1 METAMTDPL
10 GLIGKTGPIQPGH
23 LRPGGGAPGAKQPG
37 APDFKD
43 MLKQQ
48 IAQVNEL
55 QRDAKEAVEDLAAG
69 RRDDLEGVILATEKA
84 DVAFKMLLQ
93 VRNKVMDAY
102 EEVKQI
108 RV

>member
-1 METAMTDPL
+1 MTDPL
-10 GLIGKTGPIQPGH
+10 GLIGKSQIQRDFTPLNGLQSAEGQQQGPAFNEI
-23 LRPGGGAPGAKQPG
+23 
-37 APDFKD
+37 
-43 MLKQQ
+43 LKQQ
-48 IAQVNEL
+48 LTEVNEL

-69 RRDDLEGVILATEKA
+69 RRDDLESVIIATEKA
-84 DVAFKMLLQ
+84 DVAFRMLLQ

>member
-1 METAMTDPL
+1 MTDPL
-10 GLIGKTGPIQPGH
+10 GLLGKTQALQRSVQPQQPAGQD
-23 LRPGGGAPGAKQPG
+23 PNAPA
-37 APDFKD
+37 FKD
-43 MLKQQ
+43 FLNEQ
-48 IAQVNEL
+48 IAHVNAL
-55 QRDAKEAVEDLAAG
+55 QQDAKEAVEDLAAG
-69 RRDDLEGVILATEKA
+69 RRNDLESVIIATEKA

>member
-1 METAMTDPL
+1 MTDPL
-10 GLIGKTGPIQPGH
+10 GLIGKANVQREFSALGAGKPTGPQQGP
-23 LRPGGGAPGAKQPG
+23 A
-37 APDFKD
+37 FKD
-43 MLKQQ
+43 LLKQQ
-48 IAQVNEL
+48 LSEVNAL

-69 RRDDLEGVILATEKA
+69 RRDDLESVIIATEKA
-84 DVAFKMLLQ
+84 DVAFRMLLQ

>member
-1 METAMTDPL
+1 MTDPL
-10 GLIGKTGPIQPGH
+10 GLIGKTQG
-23 LRPGGGAPGAKQPG
+23 LPGGPGSANGPNQSPAQG
-37 APDFKD
+37 PEFKEF
-43 MLKQQ
+43 LKQQ
-48 IAQVNEL
+48 IAEVNEL

-69 RRDDLEGVILATEKA
+69 RRNDLESVIIATEKA

-108 RV
+108 RI

>member
-1 METAMTDPL
+1 MTDPL
-10 GLIGKTGPIQPGH
+10 GLIGNS
-23 LRPGGGAPGAKQPG
+23 GALHRGAHSLAKPHGAHSDPG
-37 APDFKD
+37 APSFNDL
-43 MLKQQ
+43 LKQQ
-48 IAQVNEL
+48 LADVNAL
-55 QRDAKEAVEDLAAG
+55 QQDAKRAVEDLAAG
-69 RRDDLEGVILATEKA
+69 RRTDLESVIIATEKA

>member
-1 METAMTDPL
+1 MTDPL
-10 GLIGKTGPIQPGH
+10 GLLGNVQP
-23 LRPGGGAPGAKQPG
+23 LRDAPSAANRAGGAQDAN
-37 APDFKD
+37 APAFKD
-43 MLKQQ
+43 FLKQQ
-48 IAQVNEL
+48 IADVNAL
-55 QRDAKEAVEDLAAG
+55 QQDAKQAVEDLAAG
-69 RRDDLEGVILATEKA
+69 RRNDLESVILATEKA

>member
-1 METAMTDPL
+1 MTDPL
-10 GLIGKTGPIQPGH
+10 GLIGNANVQREFSPLGSGKPAGPQQGP
-23 LRPGGGAPGAKQPG
+23 A
-37 APDFKD
+37 FKD
-43 MLKQQ
+43 LLKQQ
-48 IAQVNEL
+48 LSEVNEL

-69 RRDDLEGVILATEKA
+69 RRDDLESVIIATEKA
-84 DVAFKMLLQ
+84 DVAFRMLLQ

>member
-1 METAMTDPL
+1 MSDPL
-10 GLIGKTGPIQPGH
+10 GLIGKSALQRDFTPLHSSGASDGP
-23 LRPGGGAPGAKQPG
+23 A
-37 APDFKD
+37 FKD
-43 MLKQQ
+43 VLKQQ
-48 IAQVNEL
+48 LTEVNEL

-69 RRDDLEGVILATEKA
+69 RRDDLESVIIATEKA
-84 DVAFKMLLQ
+84 DVAFRMLLQ